1 MELLELEAS
10 NRIQKAIDQ
19 SEFMDIS
26 TSLRESDSSKDQIQE
41 IARSILKP
49 YPEPVQ
55 TRVWDEFFALGPLVS
70 LLGRTEVT
78 EILINGPQQIWLEI
92 GGCLEKHTDGFYS
105 DVTYRNFVDRFCAL
119 AGIHATH
126 EHPSCDGAFGK
137 FRLSVV
143 RENLT
148 RSYTHLSLRRHPE
161 NPWNFKRL
169 ADHGWCNDNQIPLF
183 QALIE
188 QRKNFLVIGTTGSGK
203 TSLLN
208 ALMSLTRPNERALII
223 EDSPELEIPNSASM
237 KLLTREDPQKIQ
249 APITQSDLVKRS
261 LRLRPDRIVMGEI
274 RGEEAKDFL
283 MCLSTGHRGSFG
295 TLHAQ
300 TPHQALLRLE
310 MLIQLG
316 APQWSLQAIRRLIQ
330 LSLDY
335 ILITEKTAQGSRR
348 FAGLY
353 RLSSLEDHGF
363 LVEAVQEI
371 RPQTDFKSF

>member
-1 MELLELEAS
+1 MELIELEAS
-10 NRIQKAIDQ
+10 SQIQRSIDQ

-41 IARSILKP
+41 LARSVLKP
-49 YPEPVQ
+49 YPESVR
-55 TRVWDEFFALGPLVS
+55 TRVWNEFFALGPLVG
-70 LLGRTEVT
+70 LFERTEIT
-78 EILINGPQQIWLEI
+78 EILINGPREIWIEI
-92 GGCLEKHTDGFYS
+92 GGRLEKHTDYFFS

-119 AGIHATH
+119 AGVHATH

-137 FRLSVV
+137 FRLSLV

-148 RSYTHLSLRRHPE
+148 RSYTHLSLRKHPE
-161 NPWNFKRL
+161 NPWNFQRL
-169 ADHGWCNDNQIPLF
+169 AESGWCEERQIPLF
-183 QALIE
+183 QSLID
-188 QRKNFLVIGTTGSGK
+188 QQKNFLVIGTTGSGK

-208 ALMSLTRPNERALII
+208 ALLSLTRHNERALLI
-223 EDSPELEIPNSASM
+223 EDSPELEIPNSVSM

-249 APITQSDLVKRS
+249 TPITQADLVKRS
-261 LRLRPDRIVMGEI
+261 LRLRPDRIVMGEL

-300 TPHQALLRLE
+300 SAHQALLRLE

-335 ILITEKTAQGSRR
+335 ILITEKTAQGRRR

-353 RLSSLEDHGF
+353 RLSSLEEHGF

-371 RPQTDFKSF
+371 KPQLEFL